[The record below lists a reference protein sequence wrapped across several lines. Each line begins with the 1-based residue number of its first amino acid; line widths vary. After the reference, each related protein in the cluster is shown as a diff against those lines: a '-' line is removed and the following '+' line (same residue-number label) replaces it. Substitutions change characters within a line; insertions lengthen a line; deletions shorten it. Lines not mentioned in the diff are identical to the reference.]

1 MNFSENTTFVRIT
14 GGAAVVRQAVSVW
27 QEPACRAVGVAVA
40 GATTSEIPDEYVPAG
55 ALCDC

>member
-1 MNFSENTTFVRIT
+1 M
-14 GGAAVVRQAVSVW
+14 SVW

-40 GATTSEIPDEYVPAG
+40 GATASEIPDEYVPAG